1 MNTGH
6 PTYPHPTIIEA
17 ICDIHFRLPESQEWK
32 PSLPG
37 EFFKRIQHEYPEM
50 EPVLEM
56 GLHLEVGPSGTSAKV
71 LPPPQKVRFKHRTR
85 SLVLQLAE
93 NALSISV
100 LPPYQGWNAMRTDAL
115 AAWKQLKE
123 VLKPELISRL
133 GLRYI
138 NRIEKETNQDRLGNW
153 LVATEYIPAAILSSA
168 PGFLLRIET
177 HLDSENMLIIT
188 IGDTKTETEN
198 AYGAMIFD
206 IDRIVEREIIAGQEM
221 LEGEMDRLHGD
232 IWSVFSSAKGAR
244 LDAFLNR
251 RQQ

>member
-1 MNTGH
+1 
-6 PTYPHPTIIEA
+6 
-17 ICDIHFRLPESQEWK
+17 
-32 PSLPG
+32 
-37 EFFKRIQHEYPEM
+37 
-50 EPVLEM
+50 
-56 GLHLEVGPSGTSAKV
+56 
-71 LPPPQKVRFKHRTR
+71 
-85 SLVLQLAE
+85 
-93 NALSISV
+93 
-100 LPPYQGWNAMRTDAL
+100 MRTDAL